1 MDIRW
6 LQVDATGR
14 ESMLLLLIT
23 SIVIATA
30 VGGVRMNR
38 KKRGTG

>member
-23 SIVIATA
+23 SIVMATA
-30 VGGVRMNR
+30 MGR
-38 KKRGTG
+38 